1 MQETRCVQSS
11 VACLPPQRSIVGQ
24 FNDRTNDCPP
34 LVRVHDPFSFVPAT
48 IPANHAVRR
57 SDSVWR
63 MRGKF
68 FFFLFFSFSLFLAQ
82 CPVSSPPIRSPLIR
96 EFFANHNFTILNNH
110 DFLVKF
116 PRFEVFKTELSCNSV
131 SDNHY
136 NFFSPTIQINLCQD
150 FQLISSSL
158 KNGTTRQTRF
168 QNNHPLRD

>member
-11 VACLPPQRSIVGQ
+11 VACLPPQQSVVGQ

-68 FFFLFFSFSLFLAQ
+68 FFFFSFLFLAQ
-82 CPVSSPPIRSPLIR
+82 CPVSPPPIRYHSFVNSLRIIILQYWTITIFSSNFLALKFSKQNFLAILSPIIITI
-96 EFFANHNFTILNNH
+96 FFL
-110 DFLVKF
+110 L
-116 PRFEVFKTELSCNSV
+116 
-131 SDNHY
+131 
-136 NFFSPTIQINLCQD
+136 
-150 FQLISSSL
+150 
-158 KNGTTRQTRF
+158 
-168 QNNHPLRD
+168 

>member
-11 VACLPPQRSIVGQ
+11 VACLPPQQSVVGQ

-68 FFFLFFSFSLFLAQ
+68 FFFFSFLFLFFSLNVPFHRRPFVHHSFVNSLRIIILQYWTITIFSSNFLALKFSKQ
-82 CPVSSPPIRSPLIR
+82 NFLAILSPIIITI
-96 EFFANHNFTILNNH
+96 FFL
-110 DFLVKF
+110 L
-116 PRFEVFKTELSCNSV
+116 
-131 SDNHY
+131 
-136 NFFSPTIQINLCQD
+136 
-150 FQLISSSL
+150 
-158 KNGTTRQTRF
+158 
-168 QNNHPLRD
+168 